1 MPKLK
6 GHTEIILT
14 DVNTGEVTRQESD
27 NMFTNAI
34 QNAIN
39 TELAWG
45 SIDRLNTCILPL
57 YTKGLRGIYL
67 FQNELTEDVNNWHMP
82 APNVNPVIGYAGDDA
97 YTGTDL
103 KRGSLNEAECEELDN
118 GYKFV
123 WDFTTSQANGT
134 MSAVSLTNYYVITA
148 GIYGNAQ
155 STGNINISLGWSHD
169 NFFLIGLTNDYII
182 QIINYNNSNLSYE
195 EWTIN
200 VKRADL
206 MHSHRS
212 YNRTKYVD
220 LTIDW
225 DGTVSSYSSTTLAF
239 TIGDDGYIYGMAR
252 MSDATAHLIRLN
264 ATTLE
269 QDTSFGVKTISS
281 YCSGNY
287 TGLCVIDNYA
297 YYVYRTDKIL
307 VKVNLDDTTDITTK
321 SISVNPNALFM
332 DNGFINAFGC
342 DYVYDTDLN
351 EYYSR
356 KMYAGYTGENPKGV
370 ANDSSI
376 IKIDYSYSGKT
387 RYLTVEPR
395 TPYLATINNITPVT
409 KTAAQTMKV
418 VYTVTETE

>member
-1 MPKLK
+1 MPKLQ

-39 TELAWG
+39 IELAWATP
-45 SIDRLNTCILPL
+45 DRANTDIFPL
-57 YTKGLRGIYL
+57 YSKGLCGIYL

-82 APNVNPVIGYAGDDA
+82 APNVNPVIGYAGNDS

-103 KRGSLNEAECEELDN
+103 QRGSLNSAECEELDN

-134 MSAVSLTNYYVITA
+134 ISAVSLTNYYVSTT

-155 STGNINISLGWSHD
+155 SSSNIEMTVEMAANI
-169 NFFLIGLTNDYII
+169 FVVGLTNDYIF
-182 QIINYNNSNLSYE
+182 QIIRYESNNGTYDFTYE
-195 EWTIN
+195 EWTLN
-200 VKRADL
+200 LNKADL
-206 MHSHRS
+206 MHSHKSCR
-212 YNRTKYVD
+212 RTKNEE

-225 DGTVSSYSSTTLAF
+225 NGTVTEYTQYRLAF

-252 MSDATAHLIRLN
+252 MNDETAHLIRLN

-269 QDTSFGVKTISS
+269 QDTAFGVKTISS
-281 YCSGNY
+281 YCSGY
-287 TGLCVIDNYA
+287 YRGLCVIGNYA
-297 YYVYRTDKIL
+297 YYVYYNDKIL
-307 VKVNLDDTTDITTK
+307 VKVNLDDTADITTK
-321 SISVNPNALFM
+321 SISELPYRIFM
-332 DNGFINAFGC
+332 DNGYLNAFDC

-351 EYYSR
+351 EYYCT
-356 KMYAGYTGENPKGV
+356 KMYRYNNSSGRKGV
-370 ANDSSI
+370 VNDSVVAFVNDCKDRQLLI
-376 IKIDYSYSGKT
+376 
-387 RYLTVEPR
+387 EPR

-418 VYTVTETE
+418 VYTVTEAE